1 MRFNEFR
8 IREDRDLFHIDVPKG
23 RRGPEVRDVQQAL
36 LALGYSLPKHGAD
49 GIRGPETVSAIKA
62 FQTDNKIT
70 VDGDPGP
77 ETVGK
82 LNDIL
87 KGKPEITGKLVKSL
101 PTDVKEPT
109 RRSFGSDGPVTS
121 AGQPVIIGD
130 EKRIGGTISWRTNNP
145 GNVSWGQL
153 ARDYGAIGT
162 LKNANGDTQQRT
174 TGIAIMPSLEA
185 GIKLQMALWRQP
197 VYNNYSIGQGVSKWT
212 GHNQGPDSAYAI
224 SLAQA
229 AGATTDTRVADL
241 SDSQLRNMLKVQNQW
256 EGFKVGRI
264 EPATNVA

>member
-1 MRFNEFR
+1 MRFTEFR
-8 IREDRDLFHIDVPKG
+8 IVEDRDLFQIDVPKG

-36 LALGYSLPKHGAD
+36 LALGYSLPRRGAD
-49 GIRGPETVSAIKA
+49 GIRGPETIAAVKA
-62 FQTDNKIT
+62 FQQANQLT

-87 KGKPEITGKLVKSL
+87 KTKPEITGKLIKSL

-109 RRSFGSDGPVTS
+109 RGSFGSDGPVTP
-121 AGQPVIIGD
+121 AGQPVVIGD
-130 EKRIGGTISWRTNNP
+130 EKRTGGTVSWRTNNP
-145 GNVSWGQL
+145 GNVSYGDL
-153 ARDYGAIGT
+153 AKQYGAIGT
-162 LKNANGDTQQRT
+162 WKNPNGDTQQRT
-174 TGIAIMPSLEA
+174 TGIAIMPTMEA
-185 GIKLQMALWRQP
+185 GIQLQMALWRKP
-197 VYNNYSIGQGVSKWT
+197 NYNNHSIGHGVSRWT
-212 GHNQGPDSAYAI
+212 GQHQGPDSAYAI

-229 AGATTDTRVADL
+229 AGATPDTRVADL
-241 SDSQLRNMLKVQNQW
+241 SDAQLRDMLKVQNQW